1 MQKPFT
7 LTLTEE
13 QHTVLFAHLF
23 PGDDDEHGAIIAA
36 SVVATPRGTRLI
48 ARDLFLAEDGVDYVA
63 GQRGY
68 RMLTAGFV
76 SEKIRY
82 CRDQNLAY
90 LAVHNHRGDRT
101 VEFSDDDLASHERGY
116 PALSKISRGQI
127 VGGLVF
133 AKRAVAGDLWLPDG
147 ARVDLASAR
156 LLGPTVRTIYP
167 EPPAAARE
175 ARFDR
180 QARLFGDE
188 GQRQLSAMK
197 VGVIGAGG
205 AGSLLVEYLA
215 RLGVGHLVVVD
226 FDRVDLTNV
235 PRITGATYA
244 DARVLLTHERR
255 PRWLREFGKRLAA
268 RKIDVMRRIARRAN
282 PHGVFEGI
290 FGDVCDDP
298 VARRFID
305 CDYIFLAADSFSAR
319 LVFNA
324 IVHQYLIPGVQVGA
338 KVPVDKASGDV
349 GEVVV
354 VVRPVRPGENC
365 LSCAELI
372 PAAKLTEEA
381 ASPEQRAA
389 QRYVEDTTVHAP
401 SVITLNA
408 VAASAAADGFLFTML
423 GLTRD
428 NATREYMS
436 YRPRRRTW
444 KIDAPRRDDDCPW
457 CSPGGALGRGNAES
471 LPTRPVQKRKK

>member
-1 MQKPFT
+1 MRGPFT

-13 QHTVLFAHLF
+13 QHTVLFAYLF
-23 PGDDDEHGAIIAA
+23 PGDDDEHGTVIAA
-36 SVVATPRGTRLI
+36 SVVITERGTRLI
-48 ARDLFLAEDGVDYVA
+48 ARDVFLAEDGIDYVP

-68 RMLTAGFV
+68 RMLTASFV

-82 CRDQNLAY
+82 CRDQRLAY
-90 LAVHNHRGDRT
+90 LAVHNHGGDRS
-101 VEFSDDDLASHERGY
+101 VRFSSDDLASHERGY
-116 PALSKISRGQI
+116 PALSKISRGQV

-133 AKRAVAGDLWLPDG
+133 AKRAVAGDLWLPSG
-147 ARVDLASAR
+147 TRVELEHAR
-156 LLGPTVRTIYP
+156 LLGPSVRTIYP
-167 EPPAAARE
+167 KPPVAARDT
-175 ARFDR
+175 RFDR

-215 RLGVGHLVVVD
+215 RLGVGHLVVAD
-226 FDRVDLTNV
+226 YDRVDLTNV
-235 PRITGATYA
+235 PRITGATYG
-244 DARVLLTHERR
+244 DARAFLTNERR
-255 PRWLREFGKRLAA
+255 PRWIRQLGKRLAA

-282 PHGVFEGI
+282 PLVTFEGI

-324 IVHQYLIPGVQVGA
+324 IVHQYLIPGAQVGA
-338 KVPVDKASGDV
+338 KVPVDKTSGDV
-349 GEVVV
+349 GEVMV
-354 VVRPVRPGENC
+354 VVRPLRPGENC
-365 LSCAELI
+365 LWCAELI

-381 ASPEQRAA
+381 SSPEQRTA

-436 YRPRRRTW
+436 YRSRRRTW
-444 KIDAPRRDDDCPW
+444 KIDVPRRDDDCPW
-457 CSPGGALGRGNAES
+457 CSPRGALGRGDAEG
-471 LPTRPVQKRKK
+471 LPTRPPQKRKK

>member
-1 MQKPFT
+1 M
-7 LTLTEE
+7 
-13 QHTVLFAHLF
+13 
-23 PGDDDEHGAIIAA
+23 
-36 SVVATPRGTRLI
+36 
-48 ARDLFLAEDGVDYVA
+48 FLAEDGTDYVP

-68 RMLTAGFV
+68 RMLTSSFV

-82 CRDQNLAY
+82 CRDQKLAY
-90 LAVHNHRGDRT
+90 FAVHNHGGDRS
-101 VEFSDDDLASHERGY
+101 VHFSSDDFASHERGY

-133 AKRAVAGDLWLPDG
+133 AKRAVAGDLWLPNG
-147 ARVDLASAR
+147 SRVELESAR
-156 LLGPTVRTIYP
+156 LLGPSVRTIYP
-167 EPPAAARE
+167 EPPVAARD

-215 RLGVGHLVVVD
+215 RLGVGHLVVAD

-235 PRITGATYA
+235 PRITGATYG
-244 DARVLLTHERR
+244 DARAVLTNERR
-255 PRWLREFGKRLAA
+255 PHWMRQLGKRFAT

-282 PHGVFEGI
+282 PLVTFEGI

-298 VARRFID
+298 VARRFTD
-305 CDYIFLAADSFSAR
+305 CDYLFLAADSFGAR

-338 KVPVDKASGDV
+338 KVPVDKTSGDV

-365 LSCAELI
+365 LWCTGLI

-381 ASPEQRAA
+381 TAPEQRAS
-389 QRYVEDTTVHAP
+389 QRYVDDPTVHAP

-428 NATREYMS
+428 KATREYMS
-436 YRPRRRTW
+436 YRSRRRTW

-457 CSPGGALGRGNAES
+457 CSPRGTLGRGDAES
-471 LPTRPVQKRKK
+471 LPTRPLRKREK

>member
-1 MQKPFT
+1 
-7 LTLTEE
+7 
-13 QHTVLFAHLF
+13 
-23 PGDDDEHGAIIAA
+23 
-36 SVVATPRGTRLI
+36 
-48 ARDLFLAEDGVDYVA
+48 
-63 GQRGY
+63 
-68 RMLTAGFV
+68 
-76 SEKIRY
+76 EK
-82 CRDQNLAY
+82 LAY

-101 VEFSDDDLASHERGY
+101 VSFSEDDLASHERGY

-147 ARVDLASAR
+147 TRMELESAR
-156 LLGPTVRTIYP
+156 LLGPSVRTIYP
-167 EPPAAARE
+167 QPPRADRN

-188 GQRQLSAMK
+188 GQRQLGAMK

-215 RLGVGHLVVVD
+215 RLGVGHLVVAD

-235 PRITGATYA
+235 PRITGATYG
-244 DARVLLTHERR
+244 DARSLLTHERR
-255 PRWLREFGKRLAA
+255 PRWMRDLGKRIAA
-268 RKIDVMRRIARRAN
+268 RKIDVMQRIARRAN
-282 PHGVFEGI
+282 PTSVFEGI

-305 CDYIFLAADSFSAR
+305 CDYLFLAADSFSAR

-338 KVPVDKASGDV
+338 KVPVDKGSGDI

-354 VVRPVRPGENC
+354 LVRPVRPGENC

-372 PAAKLTEEA
+372 PAAKLAEEA

-389 QRYVEDTTVHAP
+389 QRYVDDTTVHAP

-408 VAASAAADGFLFTML
+408 VAASAAADGFLFSML
-423 GLTRD
+423 GLTQD
-428 NATREYMS
+428 NVTREYTS
-436 YRPRRRTW
+436 YRSRRRAW
-444 KIDAPRRDDDCPW
+444 KIDVPRQDDDCGW
-457 CSPGGALGRGNAES
+457 CSSRGVLGHGDGQP
-471 LPTRPVQKRKK
+471 LPTRPA